1 MRHLPNIVHTDI
13 ATMLVLFKENKYRLI
28 TTFFVIIGKTIR
40 EMLIIRDFMTRM
52 KLQYVR
58 MGLQD
63 DQCENFNGFC
73 RNLKRKVVDGRYNAY
88 KLHCLNRVI
97 YLSSPYITL

>member
-1 MRHLPNIVHTDI
+1 MLEAVYHYIHISIHFISAIFIMRHLPNIVHTDI

-73 RNLKRKVVDGRYNAY
+73 RNLKRKVVDG
-88 KLHCLNRVI
+88 
-97 YLSSPYITL
+97 